1 MWLDS
6 AASLA
11 WRALVVGAALYVVV
25 VAFGRLRVLVVPLI
39 VALFLSTVLV
49 PPARWLRA
57 RGWPP
62 LAATWAVFIGGT
74 LVVAAVLLYIVPS
87 VTNHFSDLQHQANRG
102 IQRIQDWLVRGPF
115 HMSRTQVKKDFHSL
129 GQQWNKNRTKVLQ
142 GALQQATI
150 LLEVVVG
157 GILSIVFA
165 FFFVKDGHAFTDWF
179 LNLLSDETA
188 DDMRALGSRLWQT
201 ISGYIRGTAVNG
213 VVNGTLMFFALFGL
227 RIPLAGPIA
236 VLTFAGAFFPIV
248 GALLTGAL
256 AALVALVAKGPVAAL
271 IVVGVT
277 IVIHNVEG
285 YLVGPIVLGRAVRLH
300 AIVVLIA
307 LTAGGALGGI
317 LGAFIAVPT
326 TAAVLNVI
334 DYYRSKRARSAQVLE
349 AEGPDGSD
357 AAGRVPTT
365 PVAGRPTPAP
375 GAPIG

>member
-1 MWLDS
+1 MTERSRSVPAWLDQ
-6 AASLA
+6 AASLS
-11 WRALVVGAALYVVV
+11 WRVLVVGAALYAVVIV
-25 VAFGRLRVLVVPLI
+25 FGRLRVVVVPLI

-49 PPARWLRA
+49 PPARWLRQ

-62 LAATWAVFIGGT
+62 LAATWAVFFGGM

-102 IQRIQDWLVRGPF
+102 INRIQDWLVRGPF
-115 HMSRTQVKKDFHSL
+115 HMSRRQVKRDFHQL
-129 GQQWNKNRTKVLQ
+129 GQQFSKNRTKLLQ

-165 FFFVKDGHAFTDWF
+165 FFFVKDGHAITDWF
-179 LNLLSDETA
+179 LGLVSDDTA
-188 DDMRALGSRLWQT
+188 ADLRALGDRLWRT
-201 ISGYIRGTAVNG
+201 VSGYIRGTAING
-213 VVNGTLMFFALFGL
+213 VVNGGLMFAALFGL

-236 VLTFAGAFFPIV
+236 VLTFVGAFFPIV

-256 AALVALVAKGPVAAL
+256 AALIAFVAKGPVAAL

-317 LGAFIAVPT
+317 LGAFIAVPL
-326 TAAVLNVI
+326 TAAVLNVL
-334 DYYRSKRARSAQVLE
+334 DYYRAKRA
-349 AEGPDGSD
+349 
-357 AAGRVPTT
+357 
-365 PVAGRPTPAP
+365 
-375 GAPIG
+375 GAPPEVGASEPAEPVVGAASLT